1 MTNHKI
7 EDLYNN
13 NGESD
18 GGYEGMDT
26 LLVGNENESR
36 QLLEDA
42 LKLRRH
48 NITTVTPEELSP
60 KHLVHESVTLI
71 IFYDVTNEAIR
82 KSREIRALDL
92 HDNLALIAILNRE
105 TIDRFHEILDAG
117 FDQCIVESLYDEQR
131 LDIRLAFAEKLAR
144 DKIKRSITEQKL
156 RESEGRYRS
165 IVETTVDAIITIN
178 DRGLIRTFNRSAEE
192 LFQFR
197 DSEVIGKNVHILM
210 PKPYKEEH
218 DDYIRNY
225 LSTGRRKII
234 GIGREVT
241 GRRKDGTTFPM
252 YLAVSEVRIRNQRIF
267 TGIIRDISE
276 QRRLELEILQTSE
289 HERRRIGQDLHDG
302 LGQMLT
308 GIGLMAKNLTH
319 ALEKQENPHKESARE
334 ITDLIREAD
343 QHARE
348 LARGLVPVN
357 YDSEGLHAALERLA
371 GRAETLFRI
380 QCRYQSSGEVQ
391 FEDANHVTHIYRIAQ
406 EAVSNAVKHGGA
418 EKVQIHLS
426 GSADRIRLRVEDD
439 GKGFEEDWDEKGGL
453 GVRIMQFRAGLIGA
467 TIDITDSTLGG
478 ASIICTIHHPNH
490 TDGT

>member
-1 MTNHKI
+1 MTNSNRQYLH
-7 EDLYNN
+7 DYN
-13 NGESD
+13 GDTEGRD
-18 GGYEGMDT
+18 EGMDT
-26 LLVGNENESR
+26 LLAGYGNESR
-36 QLLEDA
+36 RILEDA

-48 NITTVTPEELSP
+48 KISTVTPEGLNP
-60 KHLVHESVTLI
+60 KLLLNESVTLV
-71 IFYDVTNEAIR
+71 IFHDITDEAIR
-82 KSREIRALDL
+82 KAREIRALDL
-92 HDNLALIAILNRE
+92 QDSLALIAILNRE
-105 TIDRFHEILDAG
+105 TIDRFNEILDAG
-117 FDQCIVESLYDEQR
+117 FDQCIVESLFDEQR
-131 LDIRLAFAEKLAR
+131 LDIRLAFAEKLAE

-178 DRGLIRTFNRSAEE
+178 DQGLIRTFNRAAEE
-192 LFQFR
+192 LFQYR

-210 PKPYKEEH
+210 PQPYKEEH

-319 ALEKQENPHKESARE
+319 ALEKERSPHKESAGE

-348 LARGLVPVN
+348 LARGLVPVDF
-357 YDSEGLHAALERLA
+357 DSEGLHAALERLA
-371 GRAETLFRI
+371 GRAEKLFRI
-380 QCRYQSSGEVQ
+380 QCRFQSNGEIQ
-391 FEDANHVTHIYRIAQ
+391 FDDANHVTHLYRIAQ

-418 EKVQIHLS
+418 EKVQVQLT
-426 GSADRIRLRVEDD
+426 GSSDRIRLRVEDN
-439 GKGFEEDWDEKGGL
+439 GRGFEDDWDEKGGL

-467 TIDITDSTLGG
+467 TIDITDSTMGG
-478 ASIICTIHHPNH
+478 ASVICTIHH
-490 TDGT
+490 TGLADEM

>member
-1 MTNHKI
+1 
-7 EDLYNN
+7 
-13 NGESD
+13 
-18 GGYEGMDT
+18 MDT

-36 QLLEDA
+36 RLLEDA
-42 LKLRRH
+42 LTLRRH
-48 NITTVTPEELSP
+48 NLTTALPDAVDADQLFEDP
-60 KHLVHESVTLI
+60 VTLV
-71 IFYDVTNEAIR
+71 IFYDVTTEAIR
-82 KSREIRALDL
+82 KAREIRALDL
-92 HDNLALIAILNRE
+92 QDRIALVAILNRK
-105 TIDRFHEILDAG
+105 TIDRFNEVLDAG

-131 LDIRLAFAEKLAR
+131 LDIRLAFAEKLAQ
-144 DKIKRSITEQKL
+144 DKIKRSIMEQKL

-178 DRGLIRTFNRSAEE
+178 DQGLIRTFNQAAEN
-192 LFQFR
+192 LFQYR
-197 DSEVIGKNVHILM
+197 DSEVIGKNVHVLM
-210 PKPYKEEH
+210 PPPYKEEH

-225 LSTGRRKII
+225 LNTGRRKII
-234 GIGREVT
+234 GNGREVT

-308 GIGLMAKNLTH
+308 GIGLMSKNLAR
-319 ALEKQENPHKESARE
+319 ALESEESAHREQAAE

-343 QHARE
+343 QYARE

-357 YDSEGLHAALERLA
+357 HDSEGLSAALDRMA
-371 GRAETLFRI
+371 RRAETLFRI
-380 QCRYQSSGEVQ
+380 ECSFHPSGTI
-391 FEDANHVTHIYRIAQ
+391 DLDDTNHVTHLYRIAQ

-418 EKVQIHLS
+418 ERVEVYLS
-426 GSADRIRLRVEDD
+426 GSTDKIRLRVQDN
-439 GKGFEEDWDEKGGL
+439 GTGFEKNWDEKGGL

-467 TIDITDSTLGG
+467 AIDITDSPLGG
-478 ASIICTIHHPNH
+478 ASITCTIHRTGSVQPNE
-490 TDGT
+490 